1 MTNQGG
7 EPQLDVERIVRVF
20 ALHNVDYLLIG
31 GVATRLYGAQRLTY
45 DLDVVASREPDN
57 LDRVADALRELGAFL
72 RVGGLDD
79 ETARALPVILDG
91 RALAAMEIS
100 TWRTDAGD
108 VDVLAYLR
116 DHSGRHVDFNDL
128 AHRAGD
134 TRIGDVAVRVAGL
147 ADIIASKQFAN
158 REKDRDALPELES
171 LRDSDDS

>member
-1 MTNQGG
+1 MTDQAG
-7 EPQLDVERIVRVF
+7 EPQLDIERIVGVL
-20 ALHNVDYLLIG
+20 ALHNVDYLLNG

-45 DLDVVASREPDN
+45 DLDLVASRETDN

-116 DHSGRHVDFNDL
+116 DRTGRHVDFTDL
-128 AHRAGD
+128 GPRAST

-147 ADIIASKQFAN
+147 DDIIASKQFAN
-158 REKDRDALPELES
+158 RDKDRDALPELES